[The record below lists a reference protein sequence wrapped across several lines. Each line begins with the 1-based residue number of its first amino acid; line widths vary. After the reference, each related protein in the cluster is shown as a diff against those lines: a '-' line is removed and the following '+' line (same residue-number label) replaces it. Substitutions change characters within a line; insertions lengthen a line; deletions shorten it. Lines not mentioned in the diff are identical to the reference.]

1 MNKSMTSLVFG
12 LLAVLGSTH
21 AQAQN
26 RSTPRL
32 IKSFGAWGV
41 YSYSSNGKT
50 RCYTLSIPDRSRPA
64 NVDHGNNYFLIS
76 SYPAKKGLYP
86 EAVMGYVVKASAPM
100 SVSVD
105 GNRFA
110 MIAKGS
116 TGWAQKLRDEPA
128 VVAAMKAGHEMTVRA
143 VSQRGTKTSYHY
155 SLTGVTA
162 ALASVKT
169 CRPSM

>member
-1 MNKSMTSLVFG
+1 MNKSMTSLVIG

-26 RSTPRL
+26 RSIPRL

-41 YSYSSNGKT
+41 YSYALNGKN
-50 RCYTLSIPDRSRPA
+50 RCYALSVPDRARPA
-64 NVDHGNNYFLIS
+64 NVDHGNNYFLVS

-86 EAVMGYVVKASAPM
+86 EAVMGYLVKASAPM

-105 GNRFA
+105 GKRFA

-116 TGWAQKLRDEPA
+116 TGWATKLSDEPA
-128 VVAAMKAGHEMTVRA
+128 VVAAMKAGHDMTVRA

-162 ALASVKT
+162 ALASVEK
-169 CRPSM
+169 CRR

>member
-1 MNKSMTSLVFG
+1 MKKSITSLVIG

-41 YSYSSNGKT
+41 YSYKSNGKT

-64 NVDHGNNYFLIS
+64 NVDHGNNYLLIS
-76 SYPAKKGLYP
+76 SHPAKKGLYP
-86 EAVMGYVVKASAPM
+86 EAVMGYVVKASTPM
-100 SVSVD
+100 NVSVD
-105 GNRFA
+105 GNSFA
-110 MIAKGS
+110 MIANGS
-116 TGWAQKLRDEPA
+116 TGWTQKLRDEPA
-128 VVAAMKAGHEMTVRA
+128 VVAAMKAGHDMTVRA

-155 SLTGVTA
+155 SLAGVTA
-162 ALASVKT
+162 ALASVKK

>member
-1 MNKSMTSLVFG
+1 MKKSMTSLVIG

-26 RSTPRL
+26 RSAPRL
-32 IKSFGAWGV
+32 IKSFAAWGV
-41 YSYSSNGKT
+41 YSYTSNGKT

-64 NVDHGNNYFLIS
+64 NVNHGNNYFLIS

-105 GNRFA
+105 GNSFA

-116 TGWAQKLRDEPA
+116 TGWAWKLKDDPA
-128 VVAAMKAGHEMTVRA
+128 VVAAMKAGHDMTVRA

-155 SLTGVTA
+155 SFTGVTA
-162 ALASVKT
+162 ALASAKE
-169 CRPSM
+169 CRR